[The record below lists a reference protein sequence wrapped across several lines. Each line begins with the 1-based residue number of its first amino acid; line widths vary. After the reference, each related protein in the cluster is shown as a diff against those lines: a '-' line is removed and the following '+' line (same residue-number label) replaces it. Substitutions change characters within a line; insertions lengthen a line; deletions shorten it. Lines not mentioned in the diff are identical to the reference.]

1 MWPSSRR
8 NNFVIFRVV
17 SEVFCHCKVAR
28 RKKLGVNFFPAF
40 LQVFTG
46 KNVLFSFA
54 KSQEIFHLL
63 SSVCLDS
70 SLNKQNYL
78 SFYNKILMGGEVQ
91 KIWGWLTKVD
101 FCRLGGAEDKN
112 YHFLRTYFMER
123 P

>member
-1 MWPSSRR
+1 MSLQSRAEEK
-8 NNFVIFRVV
+8 I
-17 SEVFCHCKVAR
+17 R
-28 RKKLGVNFFPAF
+28 REFFPAF

-78 SFYNKILMGGEVQ
+78 SFHRKNVLVADVHKMGG
-91 KIWGWLTKVD
+91 LTKVD
-101 FCRLGGAEDKN
+101 LCGLGGRRIKITI
-112 YHFLRTYFMER
+112 F
-123 P
+123 